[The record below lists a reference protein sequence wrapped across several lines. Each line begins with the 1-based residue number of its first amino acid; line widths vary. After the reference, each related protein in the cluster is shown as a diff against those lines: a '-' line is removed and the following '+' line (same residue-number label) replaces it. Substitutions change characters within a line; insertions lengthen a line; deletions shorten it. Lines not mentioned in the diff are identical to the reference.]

1 MTGQGAIFV
10 RDGAALHLD
19 DAGGDGA
26 PVAFLHGLCGD
37 AGQTAEVFPPRA
49 DFRRLTLEARGH
61 GGSEPG
67 PLDRLSIATF
77 AADVAALIEA
87 RGLAPA
93 VVGGISMGA
102 AIALR
107 LAVERPDLVRGLILA
122 RPAWVTDKAP
132 ANMRPNAEVG
142 ALLAALPPAQ
152 ARAAFLAGE
161 TARRLA
167 SEAPDNLASLVGF
180 FDRAPRDVTAA
191 LLQGIATDGPGV
203 SEGDLKA
210 IATPT
215 LVIGHRDDAVH
226 PLAHAAALAA
236 LIPGTRLVE
245 ITPKARDRYRYLSD
259 FRNALSR
266 FLDELRPGGGSD
278 VKPPLTAES

>member
-1 MTGQGAIFV
+1 MTEGGAIFV
-10 RDGAALHLD
+10 RDGAALRLD
-19 DAGGDGA
+19 EAGGGGA
-26 PVAFLHGLCGD
+26 PVVFLHGLCGD
-37 AGQTAEVFPPRA
+37 ARQTAEVFPPRA

-61 GGSEPG
+61 GRSEPG

-236 LIPGTRLVE
+236 LIPGARLVE